1 MDELDKLPKK
11 FEYSDIVG
19 VIDKITHNLYEK
31 TIDDIDK
38 HIIDNLREGKCF
50 VVSVDLPVIL
60 KKEYMNNIIYEY
72 IKRGFAVFVS
82 PDMND
87 EEMYIDI
94 SFSPYMVG
102 EFCKI
107 YNTVSEVIE
116 ELKSSNKGS
125 LDFKLIYGYKDWYG
139 NNTHL
144 AKEAVD
150 AIMRIESLSSGIQI
164 KYDDTY
170 NHQKDWTSTDDKLDQ
185 LVKFKAYK
193 L

>member
-1 MDELDKLPKK
+1 MHELDKLPKK

-19 VIDKITHNLYEK
+19 AIDKITHNLYEK

-38 HIIDNLREGKCF
+38 HIMDTLREGESF
-50 VVSVDLPVIL
+50 AVSINLPVIL

-72 IKRGFAVFVS
+72 IERGFAVFVS
-82 PDMND
+82 PDFND

-94 SFSPYMVG
+94 SFSPYIVG

-116 ELKSSNKGS
+116 KLKSSDEDS
-125 LDFKLIYGYKDWYG
+125 LKFKLIYGYKDWYG
-139 NNTHL
+139 HNIYL

-164 KYDDTY
+164 EYDDTY
-170 NHQKDWTSTDDKLDQ
+170 NHQKDWTYSDDKLEQ
-185 LVKFKAYK
+185 LVNFKAYK

>member
-1 MDELDKLPKK
+1 
-11 FEYSDIVG
+11 
-19 VIDKITHNLYEK
+19 
-31 TIDDIDK
+31 
-38 HIIDNLREGKCF
+38 
-50 VVSVDLPVIL
+50 
-60 KKEYMNNIIYEY
+60 
-72 IKRGFAVFVS
+72 
-82 PDMND
+82 
-87 EEMYIDI
+87 
-94 SFSPYMVG
+94 MVG

-170 NHQKDWTSTDDKLDQ
+170 NHQKDWTYTDDKLDQ